1 MIRGFVAGVIW
12 GGVVA
17 AAGLAVMSQVAPLPQ
32 PRAVPPVGEALPDG
46 AAGGDAPVVVPQDPP
61 AAPEPVEMPE
71 ILQKGPAPVA
81 EGPAGEG
88 ATVSEAAPAPVA
100 EADPAEAPEATAD
113 ATAPDPTADAMA
125 PDATVPVVTPEMAG
139 QAADIA
145 VETPEIAPVAPPTD
159 APLAPDLPDLAGGDT
174 PAPAM
179 PDGPQVA
186 PAPAAPPVPMAEA
199 APAPQQAP
207 PPVEAP
213 REEALLTPTPAPE
226 ATPPALVTPQ
236 EPQADAPVAGATLPT
251 EGTLEDRVAGVTTDR
266 LPRIGDA
273 PPAPEEMPAEAVP
286 EVALPEAEEEVLA
299 GTTPLDLFAR
309 PFVNAEGKPLFAL
322 LLIDEGADAALRAE
336 VAKLPFPVT
345 FVLDPL
351 RSDSAAVATAYR
363 AAGQEVAML
372 ATGLPEGATAMD
384 MEQSFQA
391 LDMALPEAVAVVD
404 APEGGFQDS
413 LDLARQ
419 AVPILADQG
428 RGLVTYDRG
437 LNPADQVA
445 RREGVPRAVIFRV
458 LDSEGESVPK
468 MRNYLDRAAFKAAQE
483 GAVVVIGRLRPD
495 TLAAILEWSVEG
507 RGASVAL
514 APVSAVLDRP
524 ASN

>member
-17 AAGLAVMSQVAPLPQ
+17 AAGLAVMSQVAPLPGGA
-32 PRAVPPVGEALPDG
+32 PSEPIAEPAEESVISPPEAVTAPLPE
-46 AAGGDAPVVVPQDPP
+46 
-61 AAPEPVEMPE
+61 AAPEAEERPE
-71 ILQKGPAPVA
+71 ILQKGPVSEVEPEGGSDIQGAAEVTVGEDEPKAEAGAQPLDPISEMTAPPAAPPVA
-81 EGPAGEG
+81 A
-88 ATVSEAAPAPVA
+88 V
-100 EADPAEAPEATAD
+100 
-113 ATAPDPTADAMA
+113 
-125 PDATVPVVTPEMAG
+125 VP
-139 QAADIA
+139 
-145 VETPEIAPVAPPTD
+145 PVAPS
-159 APLAPDLPDLAGGDT
+159 LPDLTLGTAAPQAPQMPEPPLVQPL
-174 PAPAM
+174 PA
-179 PDGPQVA
+179 
-186 PAPAAPPVPMAEA
+186 APAAPPAEVA
-199 APAPQQAP
+199 PPAPEAP
-207 PPVEAP
+207 PPVPAP
-213 REEALLTPTPAPE
+213 LEEPLLTPAPQRELAEAPAMIAPIEPAPVD
-226 ATPPALVTPQ
+226 P
-236 EPQADAPVAGATLPT
+236 APVEPAPAEPAPGGTMVQPQ
-251 EGTLEDRVAGVTTDR
+251 GTLENRASGVTTDR

-273 PPAPEEMPAEAVP
+273 PAEVLP
-286 EVALPEAEEEVLA
+286 EVPLEEGLVGA
-299 GTTPLDLFAR
+299 TPLDLFAR
-309 PFVNAEGKPLFAL
+309 PFENAEGKPLFAL
-322 LLIDEGADAALRAE
+322 LLIDDGADAALRAE
-336 VAKLPFPVT
+336 VAQLPFPVT

-351 RSDSAAVATAYR
+351 RPESPAIATAYR

-372 ATGLPEGATAMD
+372 ASGIPEGATAMD

-391 LDMALPEAVAVVD
+391 MDLALPEAVAVVD

-428 RGLVTYDRG
+428 RGLLTYDRG

-445 RREGVPRAVIFRV
+445 RREGVPRAVIFRI

-483 GAVVVIGRLRPD
+483 GQVVVIGRLRPD

-514 APVSAVLDRP
+514 APASAVLDRP